1 MQALEFQDRSLSNS
15 WSSNLC
21 IGNVQNGH
29 PLYQNELIMSAKVAV
44 FAALAVDWIIN

>member
-1 MQALEFQDRSLSNS
+1 MQSLEFQDCSLPNN
-15 WSSNLC
+15 WSSNLF

-29 PLYQNELIMSAKVAV
+29 PIYQNELIMSAKVAV